1 MGASYVAYLVL
12 CAVALLVSGLTL
24 FSGFGVG
31 TLLMPA
37 FAIFF
42 PIQVAVAATAVVH
55 LANNLFKLSLMWRYS
70 DWGVVA
76 RFAIPGAL
84 MAAVGAFLLTF
95 LADLPVLATYSL
107 GARLCQVTIVK
118 LVIGA
123 LIALVA
129 VLELVPALEERLQF
143 RRELVP
149 LGGAL
154 SGFFGGLSGLQG
166 ALRSAVLI
174 RCGLEKEAFIGTGV
188 VCAVVVD
195 LFRLA
200 TYGVTFFS
208 RHFDQVAEAGGIGL
222 VAAATLAAFIG
233 AFAGSR
239 LMKKVTMKTVQRL
252 VGVMLILV
260 AIGLGTGII

>member
-55 LANNLFKLSLMWRYS
+55 LANNLFKLVLMWRYA

-107 GARLCQVTIVK
+107 GARLCQVTTVK

-129 VLELVPALEERLQF
+129 VLELTPALEEKLQF

-149 LGGAL
+149 LGGA
-154 SGFFGGLSGLQG
+154 LSGLQG

-208 RHFDQVAEAGGIGL
+208 RHFDQVAQAGGIGL

-233 AFAGSR
+233 AFTGSR
-239 LMKKVTMKTVQRL
+239 LMKKVTMKTVQRI
-252 VGVMLILV
+252 VGVMLILL

>member
-1 MGASYVAYLVL
+1 MGASYLAYLVL
-12 CAVALLVSGLTL
+12 CAVALIVSALTL
-24 FSGFGVG
+24 FSGFGLG

-55 LANNLFKLSLMWRYS
+55 LANNLFKLGLMWRYAN
-70 DWGVVA
+70 WGVVA
-76 RFAIPGAL
+76 RFAIPGAV
-84 MAAVGAFLLTF
+84 MAAVGAFVLTF

-107 GARLCQVTIVK
+107 GDRVCEVTTVK
-118 LVIGA
+118 LVIGV
-123 LIALVA
+123 LIALFA
-129 VLELVPALEERLQF
+129 MLELVPSLEQRLQF

-154 SGFFGGLSGLQG
+154 SGFFGGLSGNQG

-174 RCGLEKEAFIGTGV
+174 RCGLGKEAFIGTGV

-195 LFRLA
+195 LFRLV

-208 RHFDQVAEAGGIGL
+208 SHFDQVIETGGIGL
-222 VAAATLAAFIG
+222 VAAATLAAFVG
-233 AFAGSR
+233 AFTGSR
-239 LMKKVTMKTVQRL
+239 LMKKVTMKTVQGI
-252 VGVMLILV
+252 VGVMLILL